1 MKFLA
6 DIVVNDLLKTI
17 ALGLHR
23 VDISE
28 GVAVSHVVHADF
40 NFKMLEMGPI
50 LIGSGPICAKASAA
64 NSISFF
70 FFFRIQS

>member
-17 ALGLHR
+17 ALGWLR

-28 GVAVSHVVHADF
+28 GVTVSLVVHADF
-40 NFKMLEMGPI
+40 NFKMYII
-50 LIGSGPICAKASAA
+50 LKKWG
-64 NSISFF
+64 
-70 FFFRIQS
+70 QS